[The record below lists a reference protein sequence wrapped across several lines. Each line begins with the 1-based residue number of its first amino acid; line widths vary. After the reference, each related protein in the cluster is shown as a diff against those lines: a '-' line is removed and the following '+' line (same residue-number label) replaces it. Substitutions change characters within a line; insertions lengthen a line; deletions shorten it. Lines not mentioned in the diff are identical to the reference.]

1 MKALTIW
8 FPKELNTAQE
18 QEIIQRLSA
27 VIASAFPA
35 EEDRLNVEMYSF
47 SEQDINMYLL
57 KNHIGVVKEISPLTK
72 RVTDFIES
80 VKVTIGYADKNPN
93 EFAKAFVKLLIK
105 NENLRNQ
112 EILGVLKNV
121 RKYPEIQVV
130 LEKEHFEKLPSI
142 LKDIWPAIN
151 WIL

>member
-18 QEIIQRLSA
+18 QELVRRISTM
-27 VIASAFPA
+27 IASAFPS
-35 EEDRLNVEMYSF
+35 EEGKMNVEMYSF

-57 KNHIGVVKEISPLTK
+57 KNHISTLKEISPLTK
-72 RVTDFIES
+72 RAADFIES
-80 VKVTIGYADKNPN
+80 VRVTIGCADKNPN

-112 EILGVLKNV
+112 EILNVLKNV

-130 LEKEHFEKLPSI
+130 LEKEHFEKLPTI